1 MDFTAIMDY
10 LARLWAVLVE
20 HLKKV
25 LPEGVFDVI
34 AQLPMPI
41 GGDEP
46 EV

>member
-1 MDFTAIMDY
+1 MSVIINFIAG
-10 LARLWAVLVE
+10 LWAALVE

-25 LPEGVFDVI
+25 LPEGVFDLISNV
-34 AQLPMPI
+34 PMPI